1 MPNSYQVPGKTWG
14 GLISVGKQSL
24 MGNSANF
31 HNYIQNGV
39 SQQEKSRAKLD
50 DEPNKTSENGEFAL
64 FKIGQIF
71 EQRDMH
77 KLLRGLGSGWR
88 AQLSRVREPAFF

>member
-1 MPNSYQVPGKTWG
+1 
-14 GLISVGKQSL
+14 

-50 DEPNKTSENGEFAL
+50 DGPNKTSENGEIAL

-88 AQLSRVREPAFF
+88 A